1 MTLRLGQTA
10 PDFEQDTA
18 NGSIRFH
25 VWLGASWCLLFSH
38 PRNFMPVFATELAAV
53 ARLAPEW
60 TRRGVKVACLSCD
73 TAESHIA
80 WTADVEETQGCAI
93 TFPMIADSD
102 RSVAALY
109 GMADAA
115 ENTHGIFVIDP
126 AKLVRLV
133 VAYPASTGCNFAEIL
148 RAIDS
153 LQLADAHGVATPADW
168 VAGQDV
174 FIAPTV
180 SDVEAAV
187 RFAGGWTGSRSYLRT
202 VAQPTA
208 DSDRVTAP

>member
-25 VWLGASWCLLFSH
+25 AWLGPSWCVLLCQS
-38 PRNFMPVFATELAAV
+38 RNCMPVVATEVAAA

-60 TRRGVKVACLSCD
+60 ARRGVKLVCLSAG

-80 WTADVEETQGCAI
+80 WAADIEQAQGCTI
-93 TFPMIADSD
+93 DFPMIADSD
-102 RSVAALY
+102 LSVGALY
-109 GMADAA
+109 GMADAGGTA
-115 ENTHGIFVIDP
+115 HGIFIIDP
-126 AKLVRLV
+126 ARRVRLV
-133 VAYPASTGCNFAEIL
+133 MVYPASTGCGFGEIL

-168 VAGQDV
+168 VVGQDV
-174 FIAPTV
+174 LIVPSSTDPSRGAAP
-180 SDVEAAV
+180 
-187 RFAGGWTGSRSYLRT
+187 
-202 VAQPTA
+202 
-208 DSDRVTAP
+208 

>member
-25 VWLGASWCLLFSH
+25 AWLGASWCLLLCHS
-38 PRNFMPVFATELAAV
+38 RNFLPVVASEVAAA

-60 TRRGVKVACLSCD
+60 AKRGVKPVCLSAG

-80 WTADVEETQGCAI
+80 WVAEVEQTQGCTI
-93 TFPMIADSD
+93 DFPMIADSD
-102 RSVAALY
+102 LSVSALY
-109 GMADAA
+109 GMAEAGGTA
-115 ENTHGIFVIDP
+115 HGIFVIDP
-126 AKLVRLV
+126 ARRVRLV
-133 VAYPASTGCNFAEIL
+133 MAYPASTGFGFGEIL

-153 LQLADAHGVATPADW
+153 LQLADAHGAATPADW

-174 FIAPTV
+174 LTTPSSTIPSMRATP
-180 SDVEAAV
+180 
-187 RFAGGWTGSRSYLRT
+187 
-202 VAQPTA
+202 
-208 DSDRVTAP
+208 